1 ETFVSWNE
9 PNRKALAPTGV
20 GLELAGETH
29 PNDLFVG
36 EEIRFQLLFKGKP
49 VGAGVSAHFTQG
61 GTRHRNQ
68 REVIDV
74 VTDADGKFTLEF
86 TSAGFYLMEAEFST
100 KGDADAPVDV
110 YNFGLYTTFEVFPQ

>member
-1 ETFVSWNE
+1 TYRISLAQPEVLMTTFKRVDGSPGRTFGLMNNVPEGATNILKRSASSRVETFVSWNE

-61 GTRHRNQ
+61 GT
-68 REVIDV
+68 
-74 VTDADGKFTLEF
+74 
-86 TSAGFYLMEAEFST
+86 
-100 KGDADAPVDV
+100 
-110 YNFGLYTTFEVFPQ
+110 